1 MVPTRTTTSG
11 PASGGGG
18 NQARARHVPQRTCV
32 ACRTTGDQRTFV
44 RLVRTPDGSVQV
56 DEQGK
61 APGRGAYLCR
71 RPACWERGVKGALAS
86 ALRTHINATDRDAL
100 LAYGARFEAPTATPD
115 EDGADTPPDPPG
127 ATESG
132 VA

>member
-11 PASGGGG
+11 PSAQGQG
-18 NQARARHVPQRTCV
+18 RPRHVPQRTCV
-32 ACRTTGDQRTFV
+32 ACRRTGDQRTFV
-44 RLVRTPDGSVQV
+44 RLVRQTDGTVQV

-71 RPACWERGVKGALAS
+71 ATACWERGVKGALAHS
-86 ALRTHINATDRDAL
+86 LRTSINGTDRDAL
-100 LAYGARFEAPTATPD
+100 LAYGARFEAPSATTD
-115 EDGADTPPDPPG
+115 EDQADAPLDPPG

>member
-11 PASGGGG
+11 SGAG
-18 NQARARHVPQRTCV
+18 RARHVPQRTCV
-32 ACRTTGDQRTFV
+32 ACRRTGDQRTFV
-44 RLVRTPDGSVQV
+44 RLVRTLDGAVQV
-56 DEQGK
+56 DEPGK

-71 RPACWERGVKGALAS
+71 TTACWERGAKGSLAN
-86 ALRTHINATDRDAL
+86 ALRANINATSRDAL
-100 LAYGARFEAPTATPD
+100 LAYGARFEASTATTD
-115 EDGADTPPDPPG
+115 EDGADSPPDPPG